1 MPEMIHQRRHVGG
14 ELGQPGRNRQIAEPV
29 APAVRR
35 NDGQLQLLAGI
46 MADGEFQARARRPV
60 QKEQRR
66 TRGVAVDLEPE
77 RTAVAEL
84 EDLVGRRRPHSK
96 RALEQHGRLDG

>member
-14 ELGQPGRNRQIAEPV
+14 ERRQRRRIRHIAEPV

-35 NDGQLQLLAGI
+35 NDGQPQLLAGI
-46 MADGEFQARARRPV
+46 VADGEYQARARRPV

-66 TRGVAVDLEPE
+66 TRRD
-77 RTAVAEL
+77 
-84 EDLVGRRRPHSK
+84 RRRP
-96 RALEQHGRLDG
+96 